1 MTFGKDQDPKKFGAK
16 GGNSESENRN
26 WQLSIAMKKK
36 WQDPEFRRKNIE
48 RLLKYQNKSPEEFSQ
63 MGKKSRVYENLVE
76 EKIRGSFDFFYKPYE
91 ICDRIGIKD
100 NKIFFIEIKSPK
112 NRTLTEKQRQFKKIA
127 GDNFIIQ
134 Y

>member
-1 MTFGKDQDPKKFGAK
+1 
-16 GGNSESENRN
+16 
-26 WQLSIAMKKK
+26 
-36 WQDPEFRRKNIE
+36 
-48 RLLKYQNKSPEEFSQ
+48 